1 MAPLA
6 KSFNSTFFR
15 GFNQR
20 PLSSRNLTRGYA
32 VSESFC
38 RNCQIRYMQVH
49 TCPNRRTN
57 TCRKK
62 KETFDY
68 PAALS
73 CWLGIF
79 PFSAS
84 PPFVL
89 SFDFPASISFSEKG
103 GAPHFVEKFVL
114 NSRRDDE
121 KLFFFFRVM
130 NERVIFLRAA
140 LTNLTNKSQK
150 ETHKGH
156 RVEMVQRLLSAPRKR
171 AALGTRNYS

>member
-20 PLSSRNLTRGYA
+20 PLSSCNLTRGYA

-38 RNCQIRYMQVH
+38 RNCQIRYMEVH
-49 TCPNRRTN
+49 IPPMCPNRTN
-57 TCRKK
+57 TCRRKK
-62 KETFDY
+62 TIDW

-79 PFSAS
+79 PLTAS

-103 GAPHFVEKFVL
+103 DAPHFVEKFVL

-121 KLFFFFRVM
+121 KLIFFFRVM
-130 NERVIFLRAA
+130 NERVMFLRAA

-150 ETHKGH
+150 GT
-156 RVEMVQRLLSAPRKR
+156 QRTPRR
-171 AALGTRNYS
+171 TGAASFICSSQESRSRNS